1 MQGDGDLNPTHQAGT
16 MRHLLESE
24 PFVSVAPI
32 LNRAVSS
39 FKGHNGHVMLL
50 AAPSL
55 IGALSIAPI
64 EAALLDLGL
73 PYRRRFK
80 LESPSNGSWIHILGP
95 AQDSGP
101 QYISG
106 PPRLSLELALVDG
119 LVSSSGDAR
128 RGPLTTVAQAHAIA
142 QSLAPD
148 GSRVRRLR
156 PWLISGNWLHSALD
170 TTYDPVFTALRDI
183 LVEEG
188 SVRIATMPEVPS
200 IELSNTPWIEPLA
213 LEAVSSKWPDLDM
226 EGRARAL
233 SHLMRPA
240 LSRSTPSTAR
250 MEELGWHRVIGPNWD
265 SDLASE
271 ILRAAK
277 LWKQG
282 SANLAAHSLVDSL
295 LGTGRSP
302 KYE

>member
-1 MQGDGDLNPTHQAGT
+1 
-16 MRHLLESE
+16 MRQLLEAEQFS
-24 PFVSVAPI
+24 SVASS
-32 LNRAVSS
+32 LNRAVSGLRTHIGS
-39 FKGHNGHVMLL
+39 VMLL

-55 IGALSIAPI
+55 IGALTIAPI
-64 EAALLDLGL
+64 EAAFLDLGL

-80 LESPSNGSWIHILGP
+80 LESPSEGSWIHVLGP
-95 AQDSGP
+95 AQDTGP
-101 QYISG
+101 EYFSD
-106 PPRLSLELALVDG
+106 PPRLSLGLALVDG
-119 LVSSSGDAR
+119 LVASSGDTR

-142 QSLAPD
+142 QSLAPE
-148 GSRVRRLR
+148 GVRVRRLR

-170 TTYDPVFTALRDI
+170 TTYDPVFTSLRDL

-200 IELSNTPWIEPLA
+200 LELSNTPWIEELA
-213 LEAVSSKWPDLDM
+213 LEGVSSKWPELDI

-240 LSRSTPSTAR
+240 LPRSTPSTAR

-271 ILRAAK
+271 ILRAAR

-282 SANLAAHSLVDSL
+282 SAIAAAHSFVDL
-295 LGTGRSP
+295 LLTTGRAPSP
-302 KYE
+302 E

>member
-1 MQGDGDLNPTHQAGT
+1 
-16 MRHLLESE
+16 
-24 PFVSVAPI
+24 
-32 LNRAVSS
+32 
-39 FKGHNGHVMLL
+39 MLL

-55 IGALSIAPI
+55 IGALTIAPI
-64 EAALLDLGL
+64 EAAFLDLGL

-80 LESPSNGSWIHILGP
+80 LESPSEGSWIHVLGP
-95 AQDSGP
+95 AQDTGP
-101 QYISG
+101 EYFSD
-106 PPRLSLELALVDG
+106 PPRLSLGLALVDG
-119 LVSSSGDAR
+119 LVASSGDTR

-142 QSLAPD
+142 QSLAPE
-148 GSRVRRLR
+148 GVRVRRLR

-170 TTYDPVFTALRDI
+170 TTYDPVFTSLRDL

-200 IELSNTPWIEPLA
+200 IELSNTPWIEELA
-213 LEAVSSKWPDLDM
+213 LEGVSSKWPELDI

-271 ILRAAK
+271 ILRAAR

-282 SANLAAHSLVDSL
+282 SATAAAHSFVDL
-295 LGTGRSP
+295 LLTTGRAPSP
-302 KYE
+302 E

>member
-1 MQGDGDLNPTHQAGT
+1 
-16 MRHLLESE
+16 MRQLLEAEQFS
-24 PFVSVAPI
+24 SVASS
-32 LNRAVSS
+32 LNRAVS
-39 FKGHNGHVMLL
+39 GLRTHNGSVMLL

-55 IGALSIAPI
+55 IGALTIAPI
-64 EAALLDLGL
+64 EAAFLDLGL

-80 LESPSNGSWIHILGP
+80 LESPSEGSWIHVLGP
-95 AQDSGP
+95 AQDTGP
-101 QYISG
+101 EYFSD
-106 PPRLSLELALVDG
+106 PPRLSLGLALVDG
-119 LVSSSGDAR
+119 LVASSGDTR
-128 RGPLTTVAQAHAIA
+128 RGPLTTVAQAHASA
-142 QSLAPD
+142 QSLAPE
-148 GSRVRRLR
+148 GVRVRRLR

-170 TTYDPVFTALRDI
+170 TTYDPVFTSLRDL

-200 IELSNTPWIEPLA
+200 LELSNTPWIEELA
-213 LEAVSSKWPDLDM
+213 LEGVSSKWPELDI

-240 LSRSTPSTAR
+240 LPRSTPSTAR

-271 ILRAAK
+271 ILRAAR

-282 SANLAAHSLVDSL
+282 SAIAAAHSFVDL
-295 LGTGRSP
+295 LLTTGRAPSP
-302 KYE
+302 E

>member
-1 MQGDGDLNPTHQAGT
+1 
-16 MRHLLESE
+16 MRQLLQSE
-24 PFVSVAPI
+24 PFSSVAPI
-32 LNRAVSS
+32 LAQAVSG
-39 FKGHNGHVMLL
+39 FQVHDGPVMLL

-64 EAALLDLGL
+64 EAAFLDLGL

-80 LESPSNGSWIHILGP
+80 LESPSDGSWIHILGP
-95 AQDSGP
+95 AQDTGP
-101 QYISG
+101 EYKSE
-106 PPRLSLELALVDG
+106 PPRLSLGLALVDG

-148 GSRVRRLR
+148 GLLVRSLR
-156 PWLISGNWLHSALD
+156 PWLISGNWLHSSLD
-170 TTYDPVFTALRDI
+170 TTYDPVFTALRDM

-200 IELSNTPWIEPLA
+200 IELSNTPWIDELA
-213 LEAVSSKWPDLDM
+213 LDAVSSKWFDLDM
-226 EGRARAL
+226 EGKARAL

-240 LSRSTPSTAR
+240 ISRSTPSTAR
-250 MEELGWHRVIGPNWD
+250 MEELGWHRVVGPNWD

-271 ILRAAK
+271 ILRAAR

-282 SANLAAHSLVDSL
+282 SANLAAHSFVDSL
-295 LGTGRSP
+295 LSTGNSP
-302 KYE
+302 ELE

>member
-1 MQGDGDLNPTHQAGT
+1 
-16 MRHLLESE
+16 MRQLLESE
-24 PFVSVAPI
+24 PFSSVASS
-32 LNRAVSS
+32 LNRAVS
-39 FKGHNGHVMLL
+39 GLQAHQGPVMLL

-64 EAALLDLGL
+64 EAAFLDLGL

-80 LESPSNGSWIHILGP
+80 LESPSEGSWIHILGP
-95 AQDSGP
+95 AQDTGP
-101 QYISG
+101 EYIPE
-106 PPRLSLELALVDG
+106 PPRLSLGLALVDG
-119 LVSSSGDAR
+119 LVSSSGDIR

-142 QSLAPD
+142 HSLAPE
-148 GSRVRRLR
+148 GLRVRRLR

-170 TTYDPVFTALRDI
+170 TTYDPVFTTLRDM

-188 SVRIATMPEVPS
+188 SARIATMPEVPS
-200 IELSNTPWIEPLA
+200 IELSNTPWIEELA
-213 LEAVSSKWPDLDM
+213 LEAVSSRWPDLDM

-240 LSRSTPSTAR
+240 LSQSTPSTAR

-271 ILRAAK
+271 ILRAAR
-277 LWKQG
+277 LWKKG
-282 SANLAAHSLVDSL
+282 SATLAAHSFVDSL
-295 LGTGRSP
+295 LTTGRAPSF
-302 KYE
+302 E

>member
-1 MQGDGDLNPTHQAGT
+1 M
-16 MRHLLESE
+16 
-24 PFVSVAPI
+24 
-32 LNRAVSS
+32 
-39 FKGHNGHVMLL
+39 
-50 AAPSL
+50 
-55 IGALSIAPI
+55 
-64 EAALLDLGL
+64 
-73 PYRRRFK
+73 
-80 LESPSNGSWIHILGP
+80 
-95 AQDSGP
+95 
-101 QYISG
+101 
-106 PPRLSLELALVDG
+106 DG
-119 LVSSSGDAR
+119 LVASSGDTR

-142 QSLAPD
+142 QSLAPE
-148 GSRVRRLR
+148 GVRVRRLR

-170 TTYDPVFTALRDI
+170 TTYDPVFTSLRDL

-200 IELSNTPWIEPLA
+200 LELSNTPWIEELA
-213 LEAVSSKWPDLDM
+213 LEGVSSKWPELDI

-271 ILRAAK
+271 ILRAAR

-282 SANLAAHSLVDSL
+282 SAIAAAHSFVDL
-295 LGTGRSP
+295 LLTTGRAPSP
-302 KYE
+302 E

>member
-1 MQGDGDLNPTHQAGT
+1 
-16 MRHLLESE
+16 MRQLLEAEQFS
-24 PFVSVAPI
+24 SVASS
-32 LNRAVSS
+32 LNRAVS
-39 FKGHNGHVMLL
+39 GLRTHNGPVMLL

-55 IGALSIAPI
+55 IGALTIAPI
-64 EAALLDLGL
+64 EAAFLDLGL

-80 LESPSNGSWIHILGP
+80 LESPSEGSWIHVLGP
-95 AQDSGP
+95 AQVTGP
-101 QYISG
+101 EYFSD
-106 PPRLSLELALVDG
+106 PPRLSLGLALVDG
-119 LVSSSGDAR
+119 LVASSGDTR
-128 RGPLTTVAQAHAIA
+128 RGPLTTVAKAHAIP
-142 QSLAPD
+142 QSLAPE
-148 GSRVRRLR
+148 GLRVRRLR
-156 PWLISGNWLHSALD
+156 PWLITGNWLHSALD
-170 TTYDPVFTALRDI
+170 TTYDPVFTSLRDL

-200 IELSNTPWIEPLA
+200 LELSNTPWIEELA
-213 LEAVSSKWPDLDM
+213 LEGVSSKWPELDI

-271 ILRAAK
+271 ILRAAR

-282 SANLAAHSLVDSL
+282 SAIAAAHSFVDL
-295 LGTGRSP
+295 LLTTGRAPSP
-302 KYE
+302 E

>member
-1 MQGDGDLNPTHQAGT
+1 
-16 MRHLLESE
+16 MRQLLEAEQFS
-24 PFVSVAPI
+24 SVASS
-32 LNRAVSS
+32 LNRAVS
-39 FKGHNGHVMLL
+39 GLRTHNGPVMLL

-55 IGALSIAPI
+55 IGALTIAPI
-64 EAALLDLGL
+64 EAAFLDLGL

-80 LESPSNGSWIHILGP
+80 LESPSEGSWIHVLGP
-95 AQDSGP
+95 AQDTGP
-101 QYISG
+101 EYFSD
-106 PPRLSLELALVDG
+106 PPRLSLGLELVDG
-119 LVSSSGDAR
+119 LVASSGDTR

-142 QSLAPD
+142 QSLAPE
-148 GSRVRRLR
+148 GVRVRRLR

-170 TTYDPVFTALRDI
+170 TTYDPVFTSLRDL

-200 IELSNTPWIEPLA
+200 IELSNTPWIEELA
-213 LEAVSSKWPDLDM
+213 LEAVSSKWPELDI

-271 ILRAAK
+271 ILRAAR

-282 SANLAAHSLVDSL
+282 SAIAAAHSFVDL
-295 LGTGRSP
+295 LLTTGRAPSP
-302 KYE
+302 E

>member
-1 MQGDGDLNPTHQAGT
+1 
-16 MRHLLESE
+16 MRKLLESE
-24 PFVSVAPI
+24 PFSSVAPC
-32 LNRAVSS
+32 LTRAVSG
-39 FKGHNGHVMLL
+39 FQAHDGPILLL

-64 EAALLDLGL
+64 EAAFLDLGL

-80 LESPSNGSWIHILGP
+80 LESPSGGSWIHILGP
-95 AQDSGP
+95 AQDTGP
-101 QYISG
+101 EYSSG
-106 PPRLSLELALVDG
+106 PPRLSLGLALVEG
-119 LVSSSGDAR
+119 LVSSSGDVR

-142 QSLAPD
+142 QSLAPH
-148 GSRVRRLR
+148 GLRVRSLR

-170 TTYDPVFTALRDI
+170 TTYDPVFTALRDM

-200 IELSNTPWIEPLA
+200 IELSNTPWIEELA
-213 LEAVSSKWPDLDM
+213 LDAVSSKWSDLDM
-226 EGRARAL
+226 EGKARAL

-240 LSRSTPSTAR
+240 ISRSTPSTAR
-250 MEELGWHRVIGPNWD
+250 MEELGLHRVVGPNWD

-271 ILRAAK
+271 ILRAAR

-282 SANLAAHSLVDSL
+282 SANLAAHSFVDSL
-295 LGTGRSP
+295 LSSGRSP
-302 KYE
+302 ELESSFKS

>member
-1 MQGDGDLNPTHQAGT
+1 
-16 MRHLLESE
+16 MRQLLEAEQFS
-24 PFVSVAPI
+24 SVASS
-32 LNRAVSS
+32 LNRAVS
-39 FKGHNGHVMLL
+39 GLRTHNGSVMLL

-55 IGALSIAPI
+55 IGALTIAPI
-64 EAALLDLGL
+64 EAAFLDLGL

-80 LESPSNGSWIHILGP
+80 LESPSEGSWIHVLGP
-95 AQDSGP
+95 AQDTGP
-101 QYISG
+101 EYFSD
-106 PPRLSLELALVDG
+106 PPRLSLGLELVDG
-119 LVSSSGDAR
+119 LVASSGDTR

-142 QSLAPD
+142 QSLAPE
-148 GSRVRRLR
+148 GVRVRRLR

-170 TTYDPVFTALRDI
+170 TTYDPVFTSLRDL

-200 IELSNTPWIEPLA
+200 LELSNTPWIEELA
-213 LEAVSSKWPDLDM
+213 LEGVSSKWPELDI

-240 LSRSTPSTAR
+240 LPRSTPSTAR

-271 ILRAAK
+271 ILRAAR

-282 SANLAAHSLVDSL
+282 SAIAAAHSFVDL
-295 LGTGRSP
+295 LLTTGRAPSP
-302 KYE
+302 E

>member
-1 MQGDGDLNPTHQAGT
+1 
-16 MRHLLESE
+16 
-24 PFVSVAPI
+24 
-32 LNRAVSS
+32 
-39 FKGHNGHVMLL
+39 MLL

-64 EAALLDLGL
+64 EAAFLDLGL

-80 LESPSNGSWIHILGP
+80 LESPSDGSWIHILGP
-95 AQDSGP
+95 AQDTGP
-101 QYISG
+101 EYNSE
-106 PPRLSLELALVDG
+106 PPRLSLGLALVDG
-119 LVSSSGDAR
+119 LVSSSGDVR

-142 QSLAPD
+142 QSLAPN
-148 GSRVRRLR
+148 GLRVRSLR

-200 IELSNTPWIEPLA
+200 IELSNTPWIEELA
-213 LEAVSSKWPDLDM
+213 LDAVSSKWSDLDM
-226 EGRARAL
+226 EGKARAL
-233 SHLMRPA
+233 SYLMRPA
-240 LSRSTPSTAR
+240 ISRSTPSTAR
-250 MEELGWHRVIGPNWD
+250 IEELGWHRVVGPNWD

-271 ILRAAK
+271 ILRAAR

-282 SANLAAHSLVDSL
+282 SANLAAHLFVDSL
-295 LGTGRSP
+295 LSTGRSP
-302 KYE
+302 ELE

>member
-1 MQGDGDLNPTHQAGT
+1 
-16 MRHLLESE
+16 MRQLLEAEQFS
-24 PFVSVAPI
+24 SVASS
-32 LNRAVSS
+32 LNRAVS
-39 FKGHNGHVMLL
+39 GLRTHNGPVMLL

-55 IGALSIAPI
+55 IGALTIAPI
-64 EAALLDLGL
+64 EAAFLDLGL

-80 LESPSNGSWIHILGP
+80 LESPSEGSWIHVLGP
-95 AQDSGP
+95 AQDTGP
-101 QYISG
+101 EYFSD
-106 PPRLSLELALVDG
+106 PPRLSLGLALVDG
-119 LVSSSGDAR
+119 LVASSGDTR

-142 QSLAPD
+142 QSLAPE
-148 GSRVRRLR
+148 GVRVRRLR

-170 TTYDPVFTALRDI
+170 TTYDPVFTSLRDL

-200 IELSNTPWIEPLA
+200 IELSNTPWIEELA
-213 LEAVSSKWPDLDM
+213 LEAVSSKWPELDID
-226 EGRARAL
+226 GRARAL

-271 ILRAAK
+271 ILRAAR

-282 SANLAAHSLVDSL
+282 SATAAAHSFVDL
-295 LGTGRSP
+295 LLTTGRAPSP
-302 KYE
+302 E

>member
-1 MQGDGDLNPTHQAGT
+1 
-16 MRHLLESE
+16 
-24 PFVSVAPI
+24 
-32 LNRAVSS
+32 
-39 FKGHNGHVMLL
+39 MLL

-64 EAALLDLGL
+64 EAAFLDLGL

-80 LESPSNGSWIHILGP
+80 LEPPSDGSWIHILGP
-95 AQDSGP
+95 AQDTGP
-101 QYISG
+101 EYNSE
-106 PPRLSLELALVDG
+106 PPRLSLGVALVDG

-148 GSRVRRLR
+148 GLLVRSLR

-170 TTYDPVFTALRDI
+170 TTYDPVFTALRDM

-188 SVRIATMPEVPS
+188 TVRIATMPEVPS
-200 IELSNTPWIEPLA
+200 IELSNTPWVDELA
-213 LEAVSSKWPDLDM
+213 LEAVSSKWSDLDM
-226 EGRARAL
+226 EGKARAL

-240 LSRSTPSTAR
+240 ISRSTPSTAR
-250 MEELGWHRVIGPNWD
+250 MEELGWHRVVGPNRD

-271 ILRAAK
+271 ILRAAR
-277 LWKQG
+277 LWKKG
-282 SANLAAHSLVDSL
+282 SANLAAHSFVDSL
-295 LGTGRSP
+295 LSTGKSP
-302 KYE
+302 ELE

>member
-1 MQGDGDLNPTHQAGT
+1 
-16 MRHLLESE
+16 
-24 PFVSVAPI
+24 
-32 LNRAVSS
+32 
-39 FKGHNGHVMLL
+39 MLL

-64 EAALLDLGL
+64 EAAFLDLGL

-80 LESPSNGSWIHILGP
+80 LESPSDGSWIHILGP
-95 AQDSGP
+95 AQDTGP
-101 QYISG
+101 EYKSE
-106 PPRLSLELALVDG
+106 PPRLSLGLALVDG

-148 GSRVRRLR
+148 GLLVRSLR
-156 PWLISGNWLHSALD
+156 PWLISGNWLHSSLD
-170 TTYDPVFTALRDI
+170 TTYDPVFTALRDM

-200 IELSNTPWIEPLA
+200 IELSNTPWIDELA
-213 LEAVSSKWPDLDM
+213 LDAVSSKWFDLDM
-226 EGRARAL
+226 EGKARAL

-240 LSRSTPSTAR
+240 ISRSTPSTAR
-250 MEELGWHRVIGPNWD
+250 MEELGWHRVVGPNWD

-271 ILRAAK
+271 ILRAAR

-282 SANLAAHSLVDSL
+282 SANLAAHSFVDSL
-295 LGTGRSP
+295 LSTGNSP
-302 KYE
+302 ELE

>member
-1 MQGDGDLNPTHQAGT
+1 
-16 MRHLLESE
+16 MRQLLEAEQFS
-24 PFVSVAPI
+24 SVASS
-32 LNRAVSS
+32 LNRAVS
-39 FKGHNGHVMLL
+39 GLRTHNGSVMLL

-55 IGALSIAPI
+55 IGALTIAPI
-64 EAALLDLGL
+64 EAAFLDLGL

-80 LESPSNGSWIHILGP
+80 LESPSEGSWIHVLGP
-95 AQDSGP
+95 AQDTGP
-101 QYISG
+101 EYFSD
-106 PPRLSLELALVDG
+106 PPRLSLGLALVDG
-119 LVSSSGDAR
+119 LVASSGDTR

-142 QSLAPD
+142 QSLAPE
-148 GSRVRRLR
+148 GVRVRRLR

-170 TTYDPVFTALRDI
+170 TTYDPVFTSLRDL

-200 IELSNTPWIEPLA
+200 LELSNTPWIEELA
-213 LEAVSSKWPDLDM
+213 LEGVSSKWPELDI

-240 LSRSTPSTAR
+240 LPRSTPSTAR

-271 ILRAAK
+271 ILRAAR

-282 SANLAAHSLVDSL
+282 SAIAAAHSFVDL
-295 LGTGRSP
+295 LLTTGRAPSP
-302 KYE
+302 E

>member
-1 MQGDGDLNPTHQAGT
+1 
-16 MRHLLESE
+16 MRQLLEAEQFS
-24 PFVSVAPI
+24 SVASS
-32 LNRAVSS
+32 LNRAVS
-39 FKGHNGHVMLL
+39 GLRTHNGPVMLL

-55 IGALSIAPI
+55 IGALTIAPI
-64 EAALLDLGL
+64 EAAFLDLGL

-80 LESPSNGSWIHILGP
+80 LESPSEGSWIHVLGP
-95 AQDSGP
+95 AQDTGP
-101 QYISG
+101 EYFSD
-106 PPRLSLELALVDG
+106 PPRLSLGLELVDG
-119 LVSSSGDAR
+119 LVASSGDTR

-142 QSLAPD
+142 QSLAPE
-148 GSRVRRLR
+148 GVRVRRLR

-170 TTYDPVFTALRDI
+170 TTYDPVFTSLRDL

-200 IELSNTPWIEPLA
+200 IELSNTPWIEELA
-213 LEAVSSKWPDLDM
+213 LEAVSSKWPELDI

-240 LSRSTPSTAR
+240 LPRSTPSTAR
-250 MEELGWHRVIGPNWD
+250 MEELGWLRVIGPNWD

-271 ILRAAK
+271 ILRAAR

-282 SANLAAHSLVDSL
+282 SATAAAHSFVDL
-295 LGTGRSP
+295 LLTTGRAPSP
-302 KYE
+302 E

>member
-1 MQGDGDLNPTHQAGT
+1 
-16 MRHLLESE
+16 MRQLLESE
-24 PFVSVAPI
+24 PFTSVASS
-32 LNRAVSS
+32 LNRAVS
-39 FKGHNGHVMLL
+39 GLQAHQGPVMLL

-64 EAALLDLGL
+64 EAAFLDLGL

-80 LESPSNGSWIHILGP
+80 LESPSEGSWIHILGP
-95 AQDSGP
+95 AQDTGP
-101 QYISG
+101 EYIPE
-106 PPRLSLELALVDG
+106 PPRLSLGLALVDG
-119 LVSSSGDAR
+119 LVSSSGDIR

-142 QSLAPD
+142 HSLAPE
-148 GSRVRRLR
+148 GLRVRRLR

-170 TTYDPVFTALRDI
+170 TTYDPVFTTLRDM

-188 SVRIATMPEVPS
+188 SARIATMPEVPS
-200 IELSNTPWIEPLA
+200 IELSNTPWIEELA
-213 LEAVSSKWPDLDM
+213 LEAVSSRWPDLDM

-240 LSRSTPSTAR
+240 LSQSTPSTAR

-271 ILRAAK
+271 ILRAAR
-277 LWKQG
+277 LWKKG
-282 SANLAAHSLVDSL
+282 SATLAAHSFVDSL
-295 LGTGRSP
+295 LTTGRAPSF
-302 KYE
+302 E